1 MITSD
6 FHMHTSF
13 STDSDTDPEAMV
25 RGALE
30 KGLQTICITDHMDR
44 DYPFCEELGENAF
57 LFEVD
62 EYFRKLRELQ
72 EKYAGQIEIRIGM
85 ELGLQPHLGG
95 FCREVTKKYPF
106 DFIIGSLHVLD
117 KKDPYYREAFSELS
131 DAELYERAFEETLKI
146 LDNVDAFDVLGHLDY
161 IVRYGRDKEK
171 AYSYAAFSSCLDAI
185 LKKIIG
191 MGKGIELNS
200 AGLKYG
206 LGFCHPHPDVLRR
219 YRRLGGEVITV
230 GSDGHKPEHIA
241 YEFGKARQILR
252 ECGFQYYTQF
262 AGRRPHFIKL

>member
-57 LFEVD
+57 LFDVD